1 MGGVFEARR
10 SLGKPGPAQVSAP
23 PFLHILCGVIALA
36 RPSGEYNWLGAAVIV
51 EKTHRGSE
59 LDLFRSKLE
68 KDVGGGPRGGG
79 RAAQSVG
86 VFKTRNKSTRC
97 L

>member
-1 MGGVFEARR
+1 
-10 SLGKPGPAQVSAP
+10 
-23 PFLHILCGVIALA
+23 
-36 RPSGEYNWLGAAVIV
+36 VIV

-79 RAAQSVG
+79 RAAQTVG
-86 VFKTRNKSTRC
+86 VFKTRNERLGACDRWDMVRHTGTDHQRGHT
-97 L
+97 LAAVT